1 MDSKAWN
8 EAERRRVDKF
18 QDIMRLVS
26 TTLGPDAD
34 LEQETMHA
42 IEQWEETVEMDID
55 PLAPTNALQALL
67 REYHNICDEILKI
80 EDEQIGRRDE
90 HAKRKKS
97 GDRPR

>member
-1 MDSKAWN
+1 MDNKAWN

-18 QDIMRLVS
+18 REIMRLVS

-34 LEQETMHA
+34 LEQETKHA

-97 GDRPR
+97 GDRRR